1 MDINKVKSK
10 SRAIL
15 NMYKDDEKLKPA
27 DGDFIGDLFK
37 FHEKHAEK
45 SKNFDHFIVGIHPQF
60 DKTRCFFIVKKDGSR
75 EDFSMSKCVGRLEQT
90 SFESGNPEK
99 KTTTD

>member
-27 DGDFIGDLFK
+27 DQDFISDLFK
-37 FHEKHAEK
+37 FHEKYAEK
-45 SKNFDHFIVGIHPQF
+45 S
-60 DKTRCFFIVKKDGSR
+60 
-75 EDFSMSKCVGRLEQT
+75 
-90 SFESGNPEK
+90 
-99 KTTTD
+99 